1 MKSRAQLAI
10 FLILLAPAFCS
21 AIDLKPET
29 LQAWNDY
36 VHAAK
41 TRMEHRASGHTPFL
55 WVDEETPRSQRVKAG
70 EVLVE
75 PADGDSPHTV
85 PGGLIHDWIGAL
97 FVPKAKLDDVMGVLD
112 DYGHYQDIYKPMV
125 AKSRLIERT
134 PGHERVTLVMVQ
146 RAYSVTA
153 AVETENEVEIARP
166 NADRA
171 YSFSASV
178 RVQDI
183 ADYGESTEHVLP
195 ADHGRGYVW
204 RMCTITRVEQRDDGV
219 YVEMELMG
227 LSRGIPWVFR
237 WLVQPLAERLPR
249 SILQSILNDTR
260 DAVNEKIRAAVA
272 KTPVTAQPRIRP

>member
-1 MKSRAQLAI
+1 MKPRAQLAI
-10 FLILLAPAFCS
+10 LFILLAPAFCS

-36 VHAAK
+36 VLAAK
-41 TRMEHRASGHTPFL
+41 TRMEHRASGHAPFL
-55 WVDEETPRSQRVKAG
+55 WVDEEPPRTQRVKAG
-70 EVLVE
+70 EILVE

-97 FVPKAKLDDVMGVLD
+97 FVSKAKLDDVLGVLD

-125 AKSRLIERT
+125 AKSRLLERT
-134 PGHERVTLVMVQ
+134 QNHERVTLLMVQ
-146 RAYSVTA
+146 KAYSVTA

-166 NADRA
+166 SADRA

-183 ADYGESTEHVLP
+183 ADYGGSTEHVLP
-195 ADHGRGYVW
+195 MDHGRGYVW

-249 SILQSILNDTR
+249 SILRSILDDTR
-260 DAVNEKIRAAVA
+260 DAVDEKIKAASLT
-272 KTPVTAQPRIRP
+272 TPATAQTAVRP